1 MASFHAKKTAAEKSY
16 LSAVCRILVLLQF
29 RASEQEAIKLVR
41 QLLNR
46 VSESVAAEKDLL
58 KELRQMA
65 ERLKLIDGH
74 PDQKLSSDQANQIL
88 GNENLFIYVF
98 FMYVVQ

>member
-1 MASFHAKKTAAEKSY
+1 MASFHAKKTAAGKSY

-29 RASEQEAIKLVR
+29 QPSEQEAIKLVR